1 MKTAISIP
9 DDIFLSAEKTAKKLG
24 ISRSQLFTK
33 AIEEYIQNHSQ
44 EKITDKLNKIYT
56 KRSLSSDNIISNIS
70 VNLLRESLK
79 DDSW

>member
-56 KRSLSSDNIISNIS
+56 KRSVSSDNKISNIS
-70 VNLLRESLK
+70 INLLRESLK

>member
-56 KRSLSSDNIISNIS
+56 KRSVPSDNKISNIS

>member
-33 AIEEYIQNHSQ
+33 AIEEYIQNYSK
-44 EKITDKLNKIYT
+44 EKITEELNKIYS
-56 KRSLSSDNIISNIS
+56 KKPIHSENKISETS
-70 VNLLRESLK
+70 VNLLRKSLK
-79 DDSW
+79 NDSW